1 MATNEIATLGSAL
14 IGPGLTD
21 RKTELPLTDKKTKN
35 RIFQVP
41 RSRMTLTD
49 DVTLDDLIM
58 AKDEL
63 SGVDIKADCTEA
75 SLMASWERRM
85 KVTNEDV
92 RKTKENA
99 HNKGIPEGLDLE

>member
-1 MATNEIATLGSAL
+1 MATNEIATLGSVL

-63 SGVDIKADCTEA
+63 SGVDIKAVCTDA
-75 SLMASWERRM
+75 SLMASWECR
-85 KVTNEDV
+85 NESH
-92 RKTKENA
+92 K
-99 HNKGIPEGLDLE
+99 